1 MSFLPSFSA
10 KANASAKFNDN
21 EGQDSRLELV
31 NEVLNVS
38 IKIGVMLVI
47 YAIVVVL
54 ASIPYKLTKEG
65 YTIARGQYYKPGQA
79 IFGDFPEKVKIG
91 DSEYENPIYKDISTR
106 WEPTS
111 NKANGYTIWKMRD

>member
-1 MSFLPSFSA
+1 MSGSFKEESYL
-10 KANASAKFNDN
+10 D
-21 EGQDSRLELV
+21 
-31 NEVLNVS
+31 
-38 IKIGVMLVI
+38 IGVKISAMLACIFIVI
-47 YAIVVVL
+47 YIL
-54 ASIPYKLTKEG
+54 ISLFGDHKEG

>member
-1 MSFLPSFSA
+1 MSGLV
-10 KANASAKFNDN
+10 K
-21 EGQDSRLELV
+21 EGSYLDFTV
-31 NEVLNVS
+31 
-38 IKIGVMLVI
+38 KISVILTCLTIVI
-47 YAIVVVL
+47 YVA
-54 ASIPYKLTKEG
+54 ASLNNMKKEG

>member
-1 MSFLPSFSA
+1 MSGTFKEESYLDMGVKISA
-10 KANASAKFNDN
+10 TLACIF
-21 EGQDSRLELV
+21 V
-31 NEVLNVS
+31 
-38 IKIGVMLVI
+38 VI
-47 YAIVVVL
+47 YIVVL
-54 ASIPYKLTKEG
+54 LTGEHKEK